1 MKTDLDTVMRKP
13 DCLTV
18 SLPHH
23 SKEPSHLQITSFS
36 TLTSGFDVD

>member
-13 DCLTV
+13 DYLTA

-23 SKEPSHLQITSFS
+23 SKKLLHLQITSFS